1 MQGFWGR
8 HPAILSIMM
17 LAAAVFLTMTLQ
29 RESPAF
35 ARWEAEEAS
44 AVSGAPAEEASGPSE
59 QALAPLTVPLTEN
72 VDEMRAV
79 WVPYLSL
86 DMRGGDGSAASFQ
99 EKFDEIVRTSKERG
113 MNTLIVQVRPFGDA
127 LYESDYFPWSHLL
140 TGRQG
145 IHPGYDPLAYM
156 VEAAH
161 REGLEIHAWLNPLR
175 IQLETN
181 PPELAQSNPYQEWKR
196 DPAKS
201 GWTVDYGNG
210 KYYNPAYPEV
220 RRLIAGGAREIVEKY
235 DVDGIHFDD
244 YFYPTEKEEF
254 DKAAYDAYKA
264 EQGDNAAP
272 LADWRQENI
281 NLLIREVY
289 AAVKEADPDVVF
301 GISPQANLQNDLR
314 MGADVETWCSQE
326 GYLDYICP
334 QLYVNSDHPTLPFET
349 AADQWCSL
357 QRLDSVKLYFGLALY
372 KANSDADDGTWKSSQ
387 DILARQ
393 ILSGRELG
401 ADGFF
406 FYSWEYL
413 SADQTAQE
421 VANVMSVLQGE
432 SA

>member
-29 RESPAF
+29 GESPAF
-35 ARWEAEEAS
+35 ARWEAGEAS

-86 DMRGGDGSAASFQ
+86 DMRGGDGSAVSFQ

-210 KYYNPAYPEV
+210 KYYNPAYP
-220 RRLIAGGAREIVEKY
+220 
-235 DVDGIHFDD
+235 
-244 YFYPTEKEEF
+244 
-254 DKAAYDAYKA
+254 
-264 EQGDNAAP
+264 
-272 LADWRQENI
+272 
-281 NLLIREVY
+281 
-289 AAVKEADPDVVF
+289 
-301 GISPQANLQNDLR
+301 
-314 MGADVETWCSQE
+314 
-326 GYLDYICP
+326 
-334 QLYVNSDHPTLPFET
+334 
-349 AADQWCSL
+349 
-357 QRLDSVKLYFGLALY
+357 
-372 KANSDADDGTWKSSQ
+372 
-387 DILARQ
+387 
-393 ILSGRELG
+393 
-401 ADGFF
+401 
-406 FYSWEYL
+406 
-413 SADQTAQE
+413 
-421 VANVMSVLQGE
+421 
-432 SA
+432 